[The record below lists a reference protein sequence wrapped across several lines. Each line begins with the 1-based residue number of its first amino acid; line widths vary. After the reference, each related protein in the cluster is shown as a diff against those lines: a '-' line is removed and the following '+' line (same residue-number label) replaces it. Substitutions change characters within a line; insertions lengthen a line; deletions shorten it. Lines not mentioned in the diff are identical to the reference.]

1 MKDFVLVR
9 QVMGFFHTRI
19 GRLDKDGQAIPRFL
33 GDRVCPRLHRFWQ
46 KKGRARLTTLPD
58 CAHLETVDA

>member
-1 MKDFVLVR
+1 
-9 QVMGFFHTRI
+9 MGFFHTRI

-46 KKGRARLTTLPD
+46 KKGRARLTTLPG